1 MKKAIKAEKN
11 RFDVNDYYNPEGQH
25 RNYERSLKSIVH
37 TNSYHNNHYID
48 DVTDASNI
56 YKGSNTTHSTGAKRL
71 ANELKRRAAKSKATK
86 KKKQKMEFESTDIN
100 YVDKRNK
107 RFNEKISRNYDTH
120 TAEIRQN
127 LERGTAL

>member
-1 MKKAIKAEKN
+1 MN

-25 RNYERSLKSIVH
+25 RNYERNLKSIPVDRGIAS
-37 TNSYHNNHYID
+37 TEETF
-48 DVTDASNI
+48 DVTDLSNV
-56 YKGSNTTHSTGAKRL
+56 YTGSNATNSIGAKRL
-71 ANELKRRAAKSKATK
+71 AAELKRRAEKSKATQ

-107 RFNEKISRNYDTH
+107 HFNEKISRTYDTY

>member
-1 MKKAIKAEKN
+1 MN
-11 RFDVNDYYNPEGQH
+11 RFDVNDYYNPEGQY
-25 RNYERSLKSIVH
+25 RNYERNLKSIPLDRGISP
-37 TNSYHNNHYID
+37 TD
-48 DVTDASNI
+48 ETFDVTDLSNV
-56 YKGSNTTHSTGAKRL
+56 YTGSNATNSMGAKRL
-71 ANELKRRAAKSKATK
+71 AAELKRRAEKSKATK

-107 RFNEKISRNYDTH
+107 HFNEKISRTYDTH